1 MNALLLIWLVWGAL
15 ASDIFQSIGVVR
27 LEGPPAPAVT
37 VIAAWAHAH
46 HDVAP
51 RAPVSSLLFF
61 LSSTA
66 AARALHLQRPPRDVP
81 TAALPS
87 KTTRSPQLQISR
99 TTSGGLKIEIE
110 LNRQVLRISCEF
122 SGDEMDLFGRNDQQT
137 DHITWAGAARRD
149 NSTPS
154 IRRSHPA

>member
-1 MNALLLIWLVWGAL
+1 VNALLLVWLVWGAL

-61 LSSTA
+61 VIDSSGARFALA
-66 AARALHLQRPPRDVP
+66 AP
-81 TAALPS
+81 TA
-87 KTTRSPQLQISR
+87 
-99 TTSGGLKIEIE
+99 
-110 LNRQVLRISCEF
+110 
-122 SGDEMDLFGRNDQQT
+122 
-137 DHITWAGAARRD
+137 
-149 NSTPS
+149 
-154 IRRSHPA
+154 